1 MVDLFEDEGECRE
14 EDIEETD
21 STLRLYICTSLT
33 PLVTGRVILWDGL
46 EFESRVAWARDLR
59 LVLSGRRDC
68 PFFCGVW
75 RSRRTTGYVSS
86 ITRNVVLVT
95 IPVCKRLN

>member
-33 PLVTGRVILWDGL
+33 PLVTGRVILWDRL

-75 RSRRTTGYVSS
+75 QLCAPGGRQGMFLPLLGTWRW
-86 ITRNVVLVT
+86 
-95 IPVCKRLN
+95 